1 MHVMGWQILID
12 PNLRQDFEELGGK
25 TRLLA
30 CMAQKLMAVA
40 ENYDVA
46 VSQEQFLTLFMCLL

>member
-1 MHVMGWQILID
+1 MGWQILID